1 MQSRPIGVV
10 PAKFKRLATN
20 HGLLALS
27 LRRTSGNDG
36 GMDTDRYRVKPG
48 SKARLD
54 DWDPADDGGLDKADG
69 KSRLD
74 KERVELER
82 LQELLYA
89 DGRHKLLVVLQAID
103 AGGKDGTIRSV
114 FEGVNPQGVDVA
126 SFKAPTD
133 VELAHDYLWR
143 VHQCVPRSGMLTIFN
158 RSHYEDVLVVRVHGL
173 VPEERWAKRYGH
185 IKAFEQ
191 MLVDEGTTVRKFL
204 LHISKDEQR
213 IRQQERIDDPSKNWK
228 FRQADLDERKH
239 WDAYMAAFQDMITK
253 TSTKDS
259 PWYVIPANRNWYR
272 NLIVTTVL
280 NETLHGLDLRYPP
293 ASDGIEGLVVT

>member
-1 MQSRPIGVV
+1 
-10 PAKFKRLATN
+10 
-20 HGLLALS
+20 
-27 LRRTSGNDG
+27 
-36 GMDTDRYRVKPG
+36 MDTDRYRVKPG
-48 SKARLD
+48 AKAHLD

-69 KSRLD
+69 KARLE

-89 DGRHKLLVVLQAID
+89 DGRHKVLVVLQAID

-114 FEGVNPQGVDVA
+114 FEGVNPQGVQVT
-126 SFKAPTD
+126 SFGRPSEE
-133 VELAHDYLWR
+133 ELAHDFLWR
-143 VHQCVPRSGMLTIFN
+143 VHQRTPRSGMLTIFN

-173 VPEERWAKRYGH
+173 VPEARWKKRYGH

-213 IRQQERIDDPSKNWK
+213 IRQQERIDNPEKNWK
-228 FRQADLDERKH
+228 FAQGDLDERKH
-239 WDAYMAAFQDMITK
+239 WDAYMAAFEDMVTK
-253 TSTKDS
+253 TSTKDA

-272 NLIVTTVL
+272 NLLVSTVL
-280 NETLHGLDLRYPP
+280 TETLRGLGLRYPP
-293 ASDGIEGLVVT
+293 PEAGIAGLVVT